1 MMTIFISDRAAKLL
15 ISVFSDAS
23 FVADTSPEVKA
34 LNVANYFRN
43 VSQSI
48 ARSRS
53 RIPEWT
59 MCFVLG
65 EMSNCRAYDLRHSDY
80 VETEC
85 VLALQPHPAQLDT
98 PKWSDIAGRLVG
110 YDPTQFNDFES
121 ARSANALQI
130 SEGIQAFSFSS
141 IEALESLK
149 DVLHTV
155 QSNSV
160 APLTMGFVSPD
171 MLFLSVDELIFRSE
185 QFPGVSPHRILQC
198 DGLPEAIV
206 NIVLRDAAGHTKSFA
221 YPPFFDNT
229 TVQPQG
235 EDGAQTVQ
243 ATIQSV
249 LTTKP
254 DFTLS
259 GDQWRELDSAFGG
272 LATFIAQVHLHNQS
286 PEEALAGMKI
296 N

>member
-85 VLALQPHPAQLDT
+85 IQALQSHSIQPGIPQWVDM
-98 PKWSDIAGRLVG
+98 AGRLVG
-110 YDPTQFNDFES
+110 YDAAKFDSFES
-121 ARSANALQI
+121 ARTENALQI
-130 SEGIQAFSFSS
+130 SEEIQAFSFSS
-141 IEALESLK
+141 IAALESLR
-149 DVLHTV
+149 DVLKTS
-155 QSNSV
+155 QSNS
-160 APLTMGFVSPD
+160 PSPFTMGFVSPD

-185 QFPGVSPHRILQC
+185 QFPRVSPHRILQN

-206 NIVLRDAAGHTKSFA
+206 NIVLRNAAGKTKSFA
-221 YPPFFDNT
+221 YPPFFGNASDQRHDDDNT
-229 TVQPQG
+229 H
-235 EDGAQTVQ
+235 TVQ

-259 GDQWRELDSAFGG
+259 GDLWRELDDTFGG
-272 LATFIAQVHLHNQS
+272 LATFIARVHLHNES
-286 PEEALAGMKI
+286 PEEALSAMGI
-296 N
+296 D